1 MKQVL
6 RRFLMK
12 TEIISVFSSGN
23 GRDKA
28 LELTE
33 RTAAYCGMDKVSALR
48 LRLLS
53 EELIELIRPFA
64 DMFRGDFWLETTDNK
79 VEIHLKTEIP
89 MDQQTRKELLSV
101 SSSGKNSAAKGLIG
115 KIREMIA
122 TVTLPEDPES
132 KAMTDEA
139 MSLMSLGCQ
148 MGTHYGAAYSWSMN
162 TYAASVNENRSAEEA
177 KDELEKSIVANIAD
191 EVKVN
196 IVGSDVEVVIYKT
209 I

>member
-1 MKQVL
+1 
-6 RRFLMK
+6 MK
-12 TEIISVFSSGN
+12 TETIGVYSSGN

-33 RTAAYCGMDKVSALR
+33 RTAAYCGLDGKSVLR

-64 DMFRGDFWLETTDNK
+64 DMFHGDFWLETTDNDI
-79 VEIHLKTEIP
+79 EIHLKTEIP
-89 MDQQTRKELLSV
+89 MDQKTRKELLSV

-115 KIREMIA
+115 RIREMIA

-132 KAMTDEA
+132 KEMADQA

-148 MGTHYGAAYSWSMN
+148 MGSHYGSNYSWSMN
-162 TYAASVNENRSAEEA
+162 AYAASVNQNGSAKEEA
-177 KDELEKSIVANIAD
+177 QDELEKSIVANIAD

-196 IVGSDVEVVIYKT
+196 IVGSEVEVVIYKSV
-209 I
+209 

>member
-1 MKQVL
+1 
-6 RRFLMK
+6 MK
-12 TEIISVFSSGN
+12 TETIGVYSSGN

-33 RTAAYCGMDKVSALR
+33 RTAAYCGLDNRSVLR

-64 DMFRGDFWLETTDNK
+64 DAFHGDFWLETTEKD

-115 KIREMIA
+115 RIREMIA

-132 KAMTDEA
+132 KEMADQA

-148 MGTHYGAAYSWSMN
+148 MGSHYGSNYSWSMN
-162 TYAASVNENRSAEEA
+162 AYAASVNDKNAEKEEA
-177 KDELEKSIVANIAD
+177 RDELEKSIVANIAD

-196 IVGSDVEVVIYKT
+196 IVGSEVEVVIYKS